1 MVVAGRGGGEGG
13 GIHEAT
19 SAVSACLLVCRALSW
34 MGDGFGLFNFSFF
47 LCGIPELFEI
57 DHLLIG

>member
-1 MVVAGRGGGEGG
+1 MVVVGRGGGEER

-19 SAVSACLLVCRALSW
+19 SAVSACVLVCRVLSW
-34 MGDGFGLFNFSFF
+34 MGDGFSLFNFSFF

-57 DHLLIG
+57 DHPLIS